1 MAIIKMTREEVL
13 TKFQTAKEKKHKCLA
28 ELEKRMKATYE
39 KQTGKK
45 ADKFFAL

>member
-1 MAIIKMTREEVL
+1 MTPERKGVSKPKYEQV
-13 TKFQTAKEKKHKCLA
+13 QTIG
-28 ELEKRMKATYE
+28 MKATYE